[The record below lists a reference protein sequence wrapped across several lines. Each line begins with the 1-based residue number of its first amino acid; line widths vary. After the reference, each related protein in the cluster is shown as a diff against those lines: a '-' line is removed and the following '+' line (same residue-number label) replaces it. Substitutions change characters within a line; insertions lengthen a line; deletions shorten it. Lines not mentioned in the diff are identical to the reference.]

1 MKRSLMMK
9 FMHLDETKE
18 CLDEMQFSCDNMYG
32 IYIPRVFINFFPVF
46 IWKEIKNDGNIYR
59 YR

>member
-1 MKRSLMMK
+1 
-9 FMHLDETKE
+9 MHLDETKE